1 MNFLEPGTLMAAS
14 INAQFVYLAL
24 CDELESIE
32 HHRQLYHA
40 GMVSWPRGSEVFICL
55 DERRFH
61 KKGPR
66 LAGMSPPTRKYVKV
80 LRCNGEVGWMYRDQL
95 VIVKKPK
102 KQASRMPI
110 RNEQP

>member
-1 MNFLEPGTLMAAS
+1 
-14 INAQFVYLAL
+14 
-24 CDELESIE
+24 
-32 HHRQLYHA
+32 
-40 GMVSWPRGSEVFICL
+40 VSWPRGSEVFICL

-80 LRCNGEVGWMYRDQL
+80 LRYNGEVGWMYRDQLVKL

-110 RNEQP
+110 KNEQP

>member
-1 MNFLEPGTLMAAS
+1 MNFLEPGTLMATS
-14 INAQFVYLAL
+14 TNAQFVYLAL

-40 GMVSWPRGSEVFICL
+40 GLVSWTHVSEVFVCL
-55 DERRFH
+55 RERRFH

-80 LRCNGEVGWMYRDQL
+80 LRYNGEVGWMYRDQL

-102 KQASRMPI
+102 KTSK
-110 RNEQP
+110 